1 MLPTTP
7 YVYYILKLLIFVF
20 GVGIIK
26 WILASNYF
34 QEGVINVTKNL
45 ETIVRFSD
53 YNNSQMSCVTF
64 NLMENIDLVAKATSV
79 NGVNGVQISM
89 RDIIS
94 QNDEVSGFVEQ
105 ERLKSLIKILSTLY
119 KQSASNSKEESDQ
132 AAIICGR

>member
-1 MLPTTP
+1 M
-7 YVYYILKLLIFVF
+7 
-20 GVGIIK
+20 
-26 WILASNYF
+26 
-34 QEGVINVTKNL
+34 TKNL